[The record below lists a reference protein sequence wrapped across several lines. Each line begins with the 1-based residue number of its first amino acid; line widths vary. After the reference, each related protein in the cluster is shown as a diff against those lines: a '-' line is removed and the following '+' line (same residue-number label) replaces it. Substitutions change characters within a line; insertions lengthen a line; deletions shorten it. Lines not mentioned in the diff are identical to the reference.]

1 MDNRMIDYALRAMKR
16 QRIWRR
22 ALALLSAI
30 VLLFTVNEL
39 KYAADTL
46 ERIPSCGMEEHSHD
60 EACYDDIGALICG
73 FEVHIHTDACYQE
86 RPKNIDADEIELEY
100 ETVGNVEALDVELPA
115 EEIGEIS
122 LDSLD
127 TGESSPGEEINQEHA
142 EMEAAPAEIIDPIYD
157 LNGDSNVLFSRVL
170 ASTYPELSMS
180 NVDGVGESIYSDDQ
194 PLSIYVTVQDGDYLI
209 TAIRDFID
217 DDMVELCFF
226 TKDGGVYIVDLKNG
240 IEPVV
245 DESISTDIEDDHQPA
260 VVEQDEARQGN
271 DDLSDETLIVGDVVD
286 EEMTESEEVDLSAED
301 DNNEVSDQPEEHIEQ
316 VVKTDPVDELI
327 TGGNQNDADD
337 QDVIPAI
344 DQDRES
350 DVPDQVT
357 VGGAID
363 QDRVTDEETD
373 IADQEA
379 KLAIEQSAEP
389 FIGEEGETD
398 AIEQVG
404 DENGESDPAEESGE
418 DVADEGGET
427 DAETGAS
434 DQNVEATIDQDV
446 EPATDPNAERTA
458 DQLGESSAVDQDD
471 EGDTTDQDAE
481 RTGDQNSSDTT
492 DQDDEDDTA
501 DQDTERTVDPD
512 VERTADQDGESDAA
526 NQDDEG
532 DVTDQNAERTDDQD
546 DEDYVT
552 DQSGGGDSTD
562 QDAERTSDQDSESDT
577 IDQDAEPIADQDDE
591 AEAEFDMDNNAHTVT
606 IDVAGIAVPYSL
618 NDLMAQGLIVETQ
631 DFDAEADSEE
641 DTEAESE
648 DKTEAVLTYDSDT
661 LSIESIDGDYL
672 ITPRISFDSTTITF
686 KTTDTYILTLVNY
699 TMPAE
704 EVVNNS
710 PAQSFEAHTDG
721 MVVYVNAE
729 EGAFPA
735 DTTMT
740 VLPIYD
746 ESMLGDIASTVEGEG
761 TSVKRV
767 HAVDITFRDAG
778 GQEIEP
784 LIPISV
790 VIGVEELKQS
800 EETVVVHM
808 DNEGNTEVVEQNESN
823 NTEVAFNAE
832 AFSIYAVV
840 VTERYIT
847 TPEGLTYRVKVTYDA
862 NANIPEGA
870 SLEVTEVG
878 SESYLPQVIDLVGGK
893 VKQARFFD
901 ITIMADGM
909 EIQPDAPV
917 TVEVTLEDASDA
929 IRTVHFGEDAVTEVS
944 SNCEEGIISFTAESF
959 SVYGFLY
966 TVDFDYTDEEGHT
979 YTWKLNGGSAMLLSE
994 LFERLN
1000 IEADLTNSMAQFSDD
1015 MPEGLVELVPVTI
1028 DDVVA
1033 DWQITSLAP
1042 FSTEHQL
1049 IVTLADGTVII
1060 IGVTDLTYTDL
1071 RELLSSAILQDGDGN
1086 TMSEPWSVSLGQSYT
1101 LKLVFSETQEKQ
1113 FVDDATPMTYA
1124 LPDAISLGTD
1134 AFSTT
1139 FDIDMG
1145 DDGVLSGNT
1154 YSYDP
1159 GTNII
1164 TVVWNTSDPVQLAKL
1179 TSSNNAQFELEFNA
1193 RFSSTEGQL
1202 LFSDT
1207 VIVDTN
1213 AYHLATISK
1222 EGEYDPDNG
1231 TINYT
1236 VTVQNEGN
1244 SSHVVVSDALSEG
1257 ILDYV
1262 AGDIVTWTRTNGTT
1276 YTYEITEADVTARS
1290 FALSIGSM
1298 TDGESVTIRYASKV
1312 DYSKMTHPDV
1322 DNIYTHR
1329 GRLRSTEDETTNT
1342 ATVSAE
1348 NQADLSAEWKTDQ
1361 IVVETM
1367 AKSGTWESV
1376 GDNIRRVKWTVIVNE
1391 EALVSMAGR
1400 TIVDKL
1406 SAANSGY
1413 TTYDTETPVRITVT
1427 DRIGNT
1433 MVRTIAWDNADDDFE
1448 YTSTATDD
1456 YWTYTFPSDDGCA
1469 SYKFEY
1475 ATLVDVTGMTNNPV
1489 IENSITNGYTVYGG
1503 VGVPA
1508 GSAKF
1513 GLQKAVDT
1521 EAAGNTTG
1529 WTEDYAYWKLTIKV
1543 PAVGSIEAHLCEVLP
1558 MVAYDGS
1565 YLYDELDKT
1574 YGTDGFIVEGLLEGE
1589 SYTLQEGMLYGTDK
1603 YIQFDFYQDSEKTR
1617 KGFQA
1622 SDAQRDVV
1630 IHLRT
1635 LMNKTWLDAYPPDA
1649 TTPGSLFNHK
1659 NRGLL
1664 YVNNSSESIR
1674 AEANVTPFLVRPVKT
1689 GTFLRMVEVD
1699 GVKYP
1704 LFQYRVNF
1712 QGVKSYLDAQGNE
1725 GKVLYNGAMK
1735 NWFFATES
1743 FDSSLRYLDVRDSDD
1758 YAILQGAGVDMNLAE
1773 RLLYNARTEARYIA
1787 SEPGIWD
1794 ESTHTLTFYDG
1805 VQIPRDPGNYSLATN
1820 YMYYYY
1826 MIVKD
1831 EAALRELE
1839 RQTNQGAAAVSMD
1852 NTITY
1857 AGKDSSATVQ
1867 FAYKPVDKT
1876 MVSYDDSSRKA
1887 HYRIV
1892 LNEAK
1897 DTLNGG
1903 KPMEMQDTYTNM
1915 SVDFESIV
1923 VTTDPA
1929 SNRSKV
1935 SWNYSGYTGTFTI
1948 PDATKVVI
1956 EYDAMVLGET
1966 GQDVTFT
1973 NTASLLSYSDN
1984 TETSKT
1990 LTTSGSGTSTNYK
2003 VRLFKFEK
2011 GDMSK
2016 GLAGAVFQLYEAD
2029 EVTPVTFQAE
2039 GTSPNAWTY
2048 SDGTLTHEHGVGDPV
2063 YFVSSETGYTTIQL
2077 DQSIDG
2083 VALNKSTRYFLIER
2097 VAPENYE
2104 LSTIHWSFRIEDT
2117 ADYNQYI
2124 YFNNDVLTVPNEP
2137 ILDKNVVLKK
2147 VGVDSVTGEVLSDH
2161 LGGAVFTIYAD
2172 DVKTTVAKG
2181 TVGELEVEL
2190 SNLTSSAD
2198 DGVFFNGTLPVGTYY
2213 IHETAAPDGYNLL
2226 VDDVIMQVT
2235 AEGVTVS
2242 RGGTSEVIEPQDDV
2256 YSISIKNYAGYS
2268 LPSTGGS
2275 GTTGY
2280 TVVGA
2285 GLILIAMM
2293 LLIRKRKWE

>member
-1 MDNRMIDYALRAMKR
+1 MYYNY
-16 QRIWRR
+16 
-22 ALALLSAI
+22 
-30 VLLFTVNEL
+30 
-39 KYAADTL
+39 Y
-46 ERIPSCGMEEHSHD
+46 
-60 EACYDDIGALICG
+60 
-73 FEVHIHTDACYQE
+73 
-86 RPKNIDADEIELEY
+86 
-100 ETVGNVEALDVELPA
+100 
-115 EEIGEIS
+115 
-122 LDSLD
+122 
-127 TGESSPGEEINQEHA
+127 
-142 EMEAAPAEIIDPIYD
+142 
-157 LNGDSNVLFSRVL
+157 
-170 ASTYPELSMS
+170 
-180 NVDGVGESIYSDDQ
+180 
-194 PLSIYVTVQDGDYLI
+194 
-209 TAIRDFID
+209 
-217 DDMVELCFF
+217 
-226 TKDGGVYIVDLKNG
+226 
-240 IEPVV
+240 
-245 DESISTDIEDDHQPA
+245 
-260 VVEQDEARQGN
+260 
-271 DDLSDETLIVGDVVD
+271 
-286 EEMTESEEVDLSAED
+286 
-301 DNNEVSDQPEEHIEQ
+301 
-316 VVKTDPVDELI
+316 
-327 TGGNQNDADD
+327 
-337 QDVIPAI
+337 
-344 DQDRES
+344 
-350 DVPDQVT
+350 
-357 VGGAID
+357 
-363 QDRVTDEETD
+363 RVTDEETD

-379 KLAIEQSAEP
+379 KLVIEQSAEP

-577 IDQDAEPIADQDDE
+577 IDQDAEPIADQDGE
-591 AEAEFDMDNNAHTVT
+591 ADAEFDMDNNAHTVT

-917 TVEVTLEDASDA
+917 TVEVTLEDAPDA
-929 IRTVHFGEDAVTEVS
+929 VRTVHFGEDEVTEVIS
-944 SNCEEGIISFTAESF
+944 SCEEGIISFTAEGF

-966 TVDFDYTDEEGHT
+966 TVDFDYTDEEGRT
-979 YTWKLNGGSAMLLSE
+979 YTWKLNGGSTMLLSE

-1071 RELLSSAILQDGDGN
+1071 RELLSSAILLDSDGN
-1086 TMSEPWSVSLGQSYT
+1086 TMDQPWSVSLGQSYT

-1113 FVDDATPMTYA
+1113 FVDDATPMTYE
-1124 LPDAISLGTD
+1124 LPSAISLGTD

-1145 DDGVLSGNT
+1145 DDGILSGNI
-1154 YSYDP
+1154 YSYNP
-1159 GTNII
+1159 STNKI
-1164 TVVWNTSDPVQLAKL
+1164 TVVWNTSDTAQLAKL

-1193 RFSSTEGQL
+1193 RFSSTEGKL

-1207 VIVDTN
+1207 VTVDTN

-1222 EGEYDPDNG
+1222 EGEYDPENG

-1244 SSHVVVSDALSEG
+1244 SSHVVVTDVLSEG

-1290 FALSIGSM
+1290 FALNIGSM

-1329 GRLRSTEDETTNT
+1329 GRLRSTEEETTNT
-1342 ATVSAE
+1342 ATVSAD
-1348 NQADLSAEWKTDQ
+1348 NQANLSAEWKTDQ
-1361 IVVETM
+1361 ITSETM
-1367 AKSGTWESV
+1367 EKSGTWETV
-1376 GDNIRRVKWTVIVNE
+1376 DDTTRMIKWTVVINK
-1391 EALVSMAGR
+1391 EAKVSLAGK
-1400 TIVDKL
+1400 TIRDAI
-1406 SAANSGY
+1406 SASNSSY
-1413 TTYDTETPVRITVT
+1413 TSYDTSVPLTITVT
-1427 DRIGNT
+1427 DRSGVET
-1433 MVRTIAWDNADDDFE
+1433 VREIAWDDDSDTFNYVSGAD
-1448 YTSTATDD
+1448 AD
-1456 YWTYTFPSDDGCA
+1456 YWTYTIPSEDGCL
-1469 SYKFEY
+1469 SYVFEY
-1475 ATLVDVTGMTNNPV
+1475 YTLVDVSALTSNP
-1489 IENSITNGYTVYGG
+1489 IIQNSISYLDGYILYGG

-1513 GLQKAVDT
+1513 GLSKVVDAET
-1521 EAAGNTTG
+1521 AGNATG
-1529 WTEDYAYWKLTIKV
+1529 WTEEYTWWTLTIAV
-1543 PAVGSIEAHLCEVLP
+1543 PAVGSTEGHLFEILP
-1558 MVAYDGS
+1558 MVPYDGG
-1565 YLYDELDKT
+1565 YLYDELDT
-1574 YGTDGFIVEGLLEGE
+1574 SYGTDGFIVDGLLEGE
-1589 SYTLQEGMLYGTDK
+1589 SYTTQIVFLNGVDK
-1603 YIQFDFYQDSEKTR
+1603 CIRFDFYRDSEKTQ
-1617 KGFQA
+1617 KGFQP
-1622 SDAQRDVV
+1622 SEDKRDVT
-1630 IHLRT
+1630 IKLRT
-1635 LMNKTWLDAYPPDA
+1635 ITNQTWLDVYPNSSS
-1649 TTPGSLFNHK
+1649 TPSQRQIHK
-1659 NRGLL
+1659 NRGWL
-1664 YVNNSSESIR
+1664 YVNNTNARIS
-1674 AEANVTPFLVRPVKT
+1674 AEAQVIPFHIRPVKT
-1689 GTFLRMVEVD
+1689 GTFLRMVEID
-1699 GVKYP
+1699 GVQYP
-1704 LFQYRVNF
+1704 LYQYCVDF
-1712 QGVKSYLDAQGNE
+1712 QGVSSIIDAQQDADREYYKGT
-1725 GKVLYNGAMK
+1725 LRR
-1735 NWFFATES
+1735 WFTATEN
-1743 FDSSLRYLDVRDSDD
+1743 FDTSVLRYLDVNDAED
-1758 YAILQGAGVDMNLAE
+1758 YSLLQRAGVNMSIAE
-1773 RLLYNARTEARYIA
+1773 RLLYYGYTTGSNVA
-1787 SEPGIWD
+1787 SDPATWD
-1794 ESTHTLTFYDG
+1794 ASTNTLTFHEWE
-1805 VQIPRDPGNYSLATN
+1805 QIPRPNAGRLATN

-1831 EAALRELE
+1831 EATLRELE
-1839 RQTNQGAAAVSMD
+1839 RQTNQGAAAVSLD